1 MAEQINILI
10 VDDKPNNLFT
20 LKTVL
25 QEVAAEFVEATSGN
39 DALRELL
46 HHDFALAILDVQ
58 MPEMDG
64 YELARLIRGRE
75 KTSRLPIIFLSA
87 IYSDSFHIFKG
98 YNSGAVDFITKPFH
112 PEILIGK
119 VLFFI
124 EIYRQQQQLKE
135 TISELER
142 TKQLVLEQNR
152 QLERLATHDEL
163 TGLCNRRKLAE
174 VMKREVERSRRYG
187 TELSLLMLDLD
198 YFKQVNDSYGH
209 DFGDYVIKEFAA
221 RILTGLR
228 SSDFSFRFGG
238 EEFIILL
245 PQTNVSGAL
254 IAAEKIRNH
263 CLEQPFANGQFS
275 ISMTV
280 SIGIASYQNHQPQQ
294 PDDLICCA
302 DRALYRAKES
312 GRNRVIV
319 YNSLT
324 NQCADEEPARCQP

>member
-1 MAEQINILI
+1 MAERIKILL
-10 VDDKPNNLFT
+10 VDDRPNNLFT

-25 QEVAAEFVEATSGN
+25 QEAEAEFVEAVSGN

-119 VLFFI
+119 VLFFM
-124 EIYRQQQQLKE
+124 EIYRQQQQLKA

-152 QLERLATHDEL
+152 LLERMATHDEL
-163 TGLCNRRKLAE
+163 TGLCNRRKLAD

-198 YFKQVNDSYGH
+198 YFKKVNDTYGH
-209 DFGDYVIKEFAA
+209 DFGDFVIKEFAV
-221 RILTGLR
+221 RILAGIR

-238 EEFIILL
+238 EEFIVLL
-245 PQTNVSGAL
+245 PQTSLSGAKT
-254 IAAEKIRNH
+254 AAEKIRSL
-263 CLEQPFANGQFS
+263 CAEQPFAEFQVS
-275 ISMTV
+275 ITMTV
-280 SIGIASYQNHQPQQ
+280 SIGIASYQEHKPQQ
-294 PDDLICCA
+294 PDGLICCA
-302 DRALYRAKES
+302 DRALYLAKEL
-312 GRNRVIV
+312 GRNRVVV
-319 YNSLT
+319 YTST
-324 NQCADEEPARCQP
+324 AEHCDE